1 MPGTWKVLNK
11 CLLLPT
17 LTLLLSRQKEVPLL
31 HYFRLF
37 DILCKVITTCH
48 FQTVSLDLFCSPN
61 RILSLLVEVG
71 SGISLILL
79 YGSCCFPAF
88 QHFNRLLLF
97 SLSLEGK
104 WGTQFSKW
112 NQCIKQRVRLLL
124 PEDIG
129 LPAAMRPSFMQAAPP
144 VYASQWDSNF
154 QYRPKGF
161 V

>member
-1 MPGTWKVLNK
+1 MSAFTNINIIIIQAKGSSSAPLFSFVWYFVQSHNNMPFSD
-11 CLLLPT
+11 C
-17 LTLLLSRQKEVPLL
+17 
-31 HYFRLF
+31 
-37 DILCKVITTCH
+37 I
-48 FQTVSLDLFCSPN
+48 SLDLFCSPN
-61 RILSLLVEVG
+61 RILSLLAEVG

-79 YGSCCFPAF
+79 YGSCCFPTF

-144 VYASQWDSNF
+144 VYTSQWDSNF